1 MFLARTRDQV
11 RGLLITIPSNIN
23 YEKKPYPFQ
32 LSSKLFE
39 TILLLSCHVIIF
51 QNYKFSHRTDILVSS
66 DVRPYQNLA
75 YILRHLSST
84 GFLIFLQRTF
94 EFPSLCVA

>member
-51 QNYKFSHRTDILVSS
+51 PK
-66 DVRPYQNLA
+66 
-75 YILRHLSST
+75 
-84 GFLIFLQRTF
+84 LQI
-94 EFPSLCVA
+94 